1 MAYLPSTL
9 KRNTDGFTLVEAI
22 VSAAIVTITGTVMFT
37 ILQMNNQYVSCGALN
52 SKIQMQYE
60 TVVAQIGQNVRQADA
75 IIADGETWASSM
87 HLAAMNANKI
97 LLCDNTGATIAGYEV
112 AGNVLRERI
121 GGIWQ
126 DFRVGGNVVQV
137 LDGSVFFLS
146 DTRKTVVLN
155 LSVVSSF
162 LNIKD
167 TVLTKQEMFLCR
179 N

>member
-1 MAYLPSTL
+1 MAYLPSAL
-9 KRNTDGFTLVEAI
+9 KRNWGGFTLVEAI

-37 ILQMNNQYVSCGALN
+37 ILQMNNQFVSGGALN

-75 IIADGETWASSM
+75 IIAFGETWTSSM
-87 HLAAMNANKI
+87 HLAAVNANKI
-97 LLCDNTGATIAGYEV
+97 LLCDNTGATIAGYEI
-112 AGNVLRERI
+112 AGTVFRELI
-121 GGIWQ
+121 GGTWQ

-137 LDGSVFFLS
+137 TNGSVFSLS
-146 DTRKTVVLN
+146 DNRKSVVLN
-155 LSVVSSF
+155 ISVVSSF
-162 LNIKD
+162 LNIQD